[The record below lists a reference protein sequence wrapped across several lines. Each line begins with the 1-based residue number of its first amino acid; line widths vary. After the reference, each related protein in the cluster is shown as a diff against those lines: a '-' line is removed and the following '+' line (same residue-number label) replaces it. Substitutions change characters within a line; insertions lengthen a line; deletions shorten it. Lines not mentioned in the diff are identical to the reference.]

1 MLITFQGDLPN
12 INRPCFNIQLTDTW
26 QLDRVPLL
34 GTPPCEMPLITHDPS
49 GMYKKAKQPTLNL

>member
-34 GTPPCEMPLITHDPS
+34 GTPLREMPFITHDPS